1 MSRFVTLAIGCLI
14 ATSSLVAC
22 ESNNKKAADFCSVVA
37 KVDAALDPLVLQLNS
52 GDFPV
57 PDDLKAALT
66 NFRTQLSEM
75 SSIAPDAIA
84 DDMILVVNGFTA
96 FDLGLQ
102 KVNYD
107 YNLLF
112 TDDEAAA
119 QAEADMAAMDSP
131 ETQDAMTA
139 VDEFTLT
146 KCDIAL
152 NTSGE

>member
-1 MSRFVTLAIGCLI
+1 
-14 ATSSLVAC
+14 LVAC
-22 ESNNKKAADFCSVVA
+22 ESNEKKAADFCSVVA
-37 KVDAALDPLVLQLNS
+37 RVETALAPLVLQLNS

-57 PDDLKAALT
+57 PDELKATLT
-66 NFRTQLSEM
+66 NFRNQLSEM
-75 SSIAPDAIA
+75 SSVAPAAIA

-102 KVNYD
+102 QVDYD

-112 TDDEAAA
+112 SDDEAAA
-119 QAEADMAAMDSP
+119 QAEADMAAMDAP

-139 VDEFTLT
+139 VDEFAFAE
-146 KCDIAL
+146 CGISL